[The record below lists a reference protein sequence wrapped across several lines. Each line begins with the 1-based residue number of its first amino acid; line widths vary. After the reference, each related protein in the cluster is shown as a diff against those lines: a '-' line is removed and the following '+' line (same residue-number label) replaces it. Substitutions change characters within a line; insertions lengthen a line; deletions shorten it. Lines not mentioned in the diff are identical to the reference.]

1 MTAAAQS
8 FPPTIDTATL
18 AARLQ
23 GIAGVAEVRVFP
35 SDVWVICADNDV
47 ARDEDIIGVL
57 LDVLPT
63 EVEFHLTSV
72 DRAGMVPDG
81 RRIL

>member
-1 MTAAAQS
+1 MTATALPLS
-8 FPPTIDTATL
+8 PPIDTRAL
-18 AARLQ
+18 AERLR

-57 LDVLPT
+57 LDVLPL
-63 EVEFHLTSV
+63 EVEFHLTSI
-72 DRAGMVPDG
+72 DRAGMVPAG
-81 RRIL
+81 QRVL